1 MRKYKKSLIFAQIFI
16 FLKVDKKQQYMK
28 LNKLIDHTLLK
39 TTATIAEI
47 ETLCQEAITYDFYSV
62 CVNSGYV
69 ATAKNFLT
77 GTNVKVC
84 SVVGFPL
91 GAMAAEAKYFET
103 NQAIADGADE
113 IDMVLNVGL
122 LKSGK
127 VDKVLEEIKTLKDI
141 VGENRVLKVI
151 LETCYLTDDEKR
163 LACRLALEAQAD
175 FVKTST
181 GFGSAGATLADVALM
196 KECVQH
202 KAKVKA
208 SGGIRDYQTAMQ
220 YVNLGV
226 ERIGTSNGIA
236 ILKGEKGTGY

>member
-1 MRKYKKSLIFAQIFI
+1 ME
-16 FLKVDKKQQYMK
+16 

-39 TTATIAEI
+39 ATATISEI
-47 ETLCQEAITYDFYSV
+47 ETLCKEAVDYDFYSV

-69 ATAKNFLT
+69 ATAKKFLT
-77 GTNVKVC
+77 GTDIKVC

-91 GAMAAEAKYFET
+91 GAMSAKAKYFET
-103 NQAIADGADE
+103 GEALADGADE
-113 IDMVLNVGL
+113 IDMVLNVGW

-127 VDKVLEEIKTLKDI
+127 TNQVLDEIIALKRC
-141 VGENRVLKVI
+141 VGETRVLKVI
-151 LETCYLTDDEKR
+151 LETCYLTDEEKR
-163 LACRLALEAQAD
+163 LACRLALDAQAD

-181 GFGSAGATLADVALM
+181 GFGTGGATLADVKLM

-208 SGGIRDYQTAMQ
+208 SGGIRDYETAIQ

-236 ILKGEKGTGY
+236 ILKGEKGSGY

>member
-1 MRKYKKSLIFAQIFI
+1 ME
-16 FLKVDKKQQYMK
+16 

-39 TTATIAEI
+39 ATATISEI
-47 ETLCQEAITYDFYSV
+47 ETLCKEAVEYDFYSV

-69 ATAKNFLT
+69 ATAKKFLT
-77 GTNVKVC
+77 GTDIKVC

-91 GAMAAEAKYFET
+91 GAMSAKAKYFET
-103 NQAIADGADE
+103 GEALADGADE
-113 IDMVLNVGL
+113 IDMVLNVGW

-127 VDKVLEEIKTLKDI
+127 TNQVLDEIIALKRC

-151 LETCYLTDDEKR
+151 LETCYLTDEEKR
-163 LACRLALEAQAD
+163 LACRMALDAKAD

-181 GFGSAGATLADVALM
+181 GFGSGGATLADVKLM
-196 KECVQH
+196 KECVQD
-202 KAKVKA
+202 KAKIKA
-208 SGGIRDYQTAMQ
+208 SGGIRDYETAMQ

-226 ERIGTSNGIA
+226 QRIGTSNGIA

>member
-1 MRKYKKSLIFAQIFI
+1 ME
-16 FLKVDKKQQYMK
+16 

-39 TTATIAEI
+39 ATATISEI
-47 ETLCQEAITYDFYSV
+47 ETLCKEAVEYDFDSV

-69 ATAKNFLT
+69 VTAKKFLT
-77 GTNVKVC
+77 GTDIKVC

-91 GAMAAEAKYFET
+91 GAMSAKAKYFET
-103 NQAIADGADE
+103 GEALADGADE
-113 IDMVLNVGL
+113 IDMVLNVGW

-127 VDKVLEEIKTLKDI
+127 TNQVLDEIIALKRC

-151 LETCYLTDDEKR
+151 LETCYLTDEEKR
-163 LACRLALEAQAD
+163 LACRLALDAKAD

-181 GFGSAGATLADVALM
+181 GFGTGGATLDDVKLM

-208 SGGIRDYQTAMQ
+208 SGGIRDYETAMQ